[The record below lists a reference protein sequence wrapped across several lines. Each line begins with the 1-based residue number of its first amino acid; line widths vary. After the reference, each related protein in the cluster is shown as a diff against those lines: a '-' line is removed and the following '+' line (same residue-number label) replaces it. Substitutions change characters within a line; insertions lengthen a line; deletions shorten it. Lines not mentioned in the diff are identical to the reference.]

1 MFEEEYRKEM
11 SQVKLSREQK
21 ERITELMTE
30 APARRIR
37 RTGRMALARGGGYS
51 LVRVQRSCRLC
62 HGSLQFFEGTGR
74 V

>member
-37 RTGRMALARGGGYS
+37 RTGRMALAAAA
-51 LVRVQRSCRLC
+51 VIVLC
-62 HGSLQFFEGTGR
+62 VCSAAAAYAMEPSIF
-74 V
+74 